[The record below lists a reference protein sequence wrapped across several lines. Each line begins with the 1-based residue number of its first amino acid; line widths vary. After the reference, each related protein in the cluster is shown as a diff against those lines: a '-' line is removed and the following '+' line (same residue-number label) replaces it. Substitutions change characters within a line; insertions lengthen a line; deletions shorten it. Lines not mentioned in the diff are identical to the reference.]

1 MQPLKLAICS
11 LAGDKT
17 ERVFKSRGNRFG
29 SLFGA
34 IVYGCDF
41 TDLVETV

>member
-17 ERVFKSRGNRFG
+17 ERVSKPIGNTYA
-29 SLFGA
+29 SLLGA
-34 IVYGCDF
+34 NVYGCDF
-41 TDLVETV
+41 T